1 MILVQA
7 GRMNIS
13 LDFDTLWYGV
23 RSEYVLDN
31 GTGIYENPGMVGM
44 AYVYA
49 KGLETLALP
58 LSDLASHSYLLALNL
73 WIAAAGLMGI
83 YRLAGLF
90 MNRTWAL
97 AAAALSSC
105 IPGIM
110 NMAISAKPDVIT
122 WVIQIFMVYYMACYI
137 KNRKFALLAL
147 SGGAYLLSLTM
158 KSTALVFSTAVFGM
172 SGLYLLGRRLL
183 SLRAPLRQWLLL
195 AAPAGALTG
204 IWARTMMITGM
215 PVTSVFTSIFAV
227 LGAAYAIIIYIFMS
241 PILDLLGTSSN
252 TRDFAQSY
260 LFFILL
266 GAPLVM
272 VNTCMGQ
279 VIRSEGAAT
288 QSMVGNMIGTIVNI
302 ILDPI
307 FILFFGLG
315 VPGAAIATVIGNACS
330 TVFFVYYLLKKS
342 QKMSILPKDFSFQ
355 RQLVF
360 AILSI
365 GLPSG
370 ISTLLNSI
378 SSIFENNLLVGHGDQ
393 YVAAFSVAGKATM
406 IIGMLQMGIALGVQ
420 PIIAYSY
427 GAKKW
432 DRMNETIRKTAG
444 FTLVLGLLLTIV
456 CRIFSHQLVAA
467 FLDDAEII
475 PLGIYVISISTL
487 TGPLTGVY
495 QLCTTFLQ
503 STEKA
508 GYAIFVSV
516 LRQGLV
522 FIPALYIMNRLFGF
536 NGIVWCQPAAMVISL
551 ILAFFLAM
559 RHYRQLR
566 KKDDEDN
573 NAPSGLTAKQATA
586 KEKTA

>member
-1 MILVQA
+1 MESKKNKLSQEIFATESIWRLMAKMCVPAVLTILIMVLYNMADIYFIGQTGDSYKVTA
-7 GRMNIS
+7 LS
-13 LDFDTLWYGV
+13 LCMPITT
-23 RSEYVLDN
+23 VLSALGSMV
-31 GTGIYENPGMVGM
+31 GTG
-44 AYVYA
+44 A
-49 KGLETLALP
+49 
-58 LSDLASHSYLLALNL
+58 
-73 WIAAAGLMGI
+73 
-83 YRLAGLF
+83 
-90 MNRTWAL
+90 
-97 AAAALSSC
+97 SSC
-105 IPGIM
+105 ISIAMGRGDTSRVH
-110 NMAISAKPDVIT
+110 AFSS
-122 WVIQIFMVYYMACYI
+122 FSFY
-137 KNRKFALLAL
+137 FSLL
-147 SGGAYLLSLTM
+147 
-158 KSTALVFSTAVFGM
+158 
-172 SGLYLLGRRLL
+172 
-183 SLRAPLRQWLLL
+183 
-195 AAPAGALTG
+195 
-204 IWARTMMITGM
+204 
-215 PVTSVFTSIFAV
+215 
-227 LGAAYAIIIYIFMS
+227 LGAAYPIIIYIFMS

-288 QSMVGNMIGTIVNI
+288 RSMVGNMIGTIVNI

-566 KKDDEDN
+566 KKDNGDS